1 MASILNNTILHR
13 GIISLCL
20 IFAVFCIV
28 FYVAFCVVSCAKSPD
43 TETIR
48 IYARASEAYAQGR
61 FTETAE
67 ILRKQNNF
75 PPALVLR
82 AKAEYFSDNLDKA
95 EKSCR
100 RALKLR
106 PSSLEAALYL
116 ARILREKGDLK
127 GAETVME
134 SLLADNQQ
142 DIRALRLS
150 AELASDARKFDEASF
165 FLDRAAE
172 FSAESALVL
181 LDRARLR
188 WIAGKSTEA
197 LEDLNRAK
205 AMLPWDTPLLR
216 SISNLEKTIK
226 GVM

>member
-1 MASILNNTILHR
+1 MKDTILHKS
-13 GIISLCL
+13 IISLFL
-20 IFAVFCIV
+20 ILSVFC
-28 FYVAFCVVSCAKSPD
+28 VAFCAASCAVSCAISPN

-48 IYARASEAYAQGR
+48 LYVRASDAYAQGR
-61 FTETAE
+61 FAE
-67 ILRKQNNF
+67 AAELLRKQNKF

-100 RALKLR
+100 KAVKLR
-106 PSSLEAALYL
+106 PSLLEANLYL

-134 SLLADNQQ
+134 SLLADNPQ
-142 DIRALRLS
+142 DIRALRLA
-150 AELASDARKFDEASF
+150 AELASDARKFDEAVV

-188 WIAGKSTEA
+188 WTAGKSTEA
-197 LEDLNRAK
+197 LEDLSRAR